1 LFRGITELNLDTK
14 GRIAV
19 PTRYREVLYGRC
31 GGQLVITIDTK
42 EPCLSIYP
50 LPEWEEVQP
59 KLDRLSS
66 INPRTAKI
74 KRLLLGFASDVEM
87 DGNGRVL
94 IPPKLRK
101 HAGFEKRLVL
111 IGQGKRFE
119 IWNEDTWDLRSAQWQ
134 EEERLDLD
142 DLPPELE
149 SLDL

>member
-1 LFRGITELNLDTK
+1 MFRGIAELSLDAK

-19 PTRYREVLYGRC
+19 PTRYREQLYGRC
-31 GGQLVITIDTK
+31 GGQLVFTIDTT

-50 LPEWEEVQP
+50 LPEWEELQP
-59 KLDRLSS
+59 RLDRLSS
-66 INPRTAKI
+66 INPKTAMV
-74 KRLLLGFASDVEM
+74 KRLLLGNATDVEM

-101 HAGFEKRLVL
+101 YAGLDKRLVL

-119 IWNEDTWDLRSAQWQ
+119 LWDEQTWDERSAQWRA
-134 EEERLDLD
+134 ETILDSD
-142 DLPPELE
+142 NIPPELE

>member
-1 LFRGITELNLDTK
+1 MFRGITELNLDSK

-19 PTRYREVLYGRC
+19 PTRYREQLYGRC

-66 INPRTAKI
+66 INPKTAMV
-74 KRLLLGFASDVEM
+74 KRLLLGNASDVEM

-94 IPPKLRK
+94 IPTKLRK
-101 HAGFEKRLVL
+101 HANLEKRTVL

-119 IWNEDTWDLRSAQWQ
+119 IWDEAIWDQRSAQWQ
-134 EEERLDLD
+134 EEAVLDSD
-142 DLPPELE
+142 NLPPELE
-149 SLDL
+149 TLDL